1 VVLLQPR
8 ALPDGSLRL
17 TSREAPW
24 GADGAYLVV
33 QPPWRERGWARRI
46 PVHEVFHVYVDDEG
60 VLRTD
65 HEIRLWRL
73 PVLRLHYR
81 LDPVG

>member
-1 VVLLQPR
+1 MPTGR
-8 ALPDGSLRL
+8 
-17 TSREAPW
+17 
-24 GADGAYLVV
+24 LVV
-33 QPPWRERGWARRI
+33 QPPGRMRGWARRI
-46 PVHEVFHVYVDDEG
+46 PVHEVFHVHVDEG
-60 VLRTD
+60 ACVGTD